1 MAVPR
6 ALQLRRHFQ
15 RVVLG
20 RPWLTFV
27 VMGQAFF
34 CFGMVSLNLLR
45 LLRANLELIL
55 ANGVMALVDGGAL
68 QLVEL
73 VLNGYI
79 AMLAYVV
86 LKTCEHTLSHWLADT
101 PPFAPPPVD
110 DERAPS
116 ESQSNGH

>member
-15 RVVLG
+15 RVVLA

-27 VMGQAFF
+27 VMGLAFF
-34 CFGMVSLNLLR
+34 CFGMVSLNLLH
-45 LLRANLELIL
+45 LLRANADFLLD
-55 ANGVMALVDGGAL
+55 NGFMGFVDGGGR
-68 QLVEL
+68 QLFEL
-73 VLNGYI
+73 VVNGYL

-101 PPFAPPPVD
+101 TPFAPPVVD
-110 DERAPS
+110 DARASS
-116 ESQSNGH
+116 ESNSPH

>member
-6 ALQLRRHFQ
+6 ALHLRRHFQ
-15 RVVLG
+15 RVVLA

-27 VMGQAFF
+27 VMGLAFF
-34 CFGMVSLNLLR
+34 CFGVVSLNLLH
-45 LLRANLELIL
+45 LLRANAELIL
-55 ANGVMALVDGGAL
+55 DNGVMALADGGGL

-73 VLNGYI
+73 VVNGYI

-86 LKTCEHTLSHWLADT
+86 LKTCEHALSHWLADT
-101 PPFAPPPVD
+101 TPLAPSVVD

-116 ESQSNGH
+116 DSNPKH

>member
-6 ALQLRRHFQ
+6 VLHLRRHFQ
-15 RVVLG
+15 RVVLA

-27 VMGQAFF
+27 VMGLAFF
-34 CFGMVSLNLLR
+34 CFGMVSLNLLH
-45 LLRANLELIL
+45 LLRANAELIL
-55 ANGVMALVDGGAL
+55 DNGVMALADGGGF

-73 VLNGYI
+73 VVNGYI

-86 LKTCEHTLSHWLADT
+86 LKTCEHALSHWLADT
-101 PPFAPPPVD
+101 TPFAPSVVD

-116 ESQSNGH
+116 DSNPKH